1 LTFRAGRAVGFRL
14 GGNLAS
20 VLLGIG
26 LGVILAR
33 ILPPRE
39 FGIFGVGWGIVAMAE
54 IVGSCGMLQA
64 LVQRKTLGA
73 EDEAT
78 AGILQLS
85 GALLL
90 GGGLVVA
97 GPTLERLFGM
107 PGLGPLIQVQSVV
120 LVVNGLGLV
129 PTSRLTRRL
138 AFGRLTAIDTG
149 TRVLGGVVSILS
161 ALHGVGAIALA
172 IGSVTTG
179 VSRSCL
185 TWIFAPGRTPLKFS
199 LDSAKNLLGYGTGI
213 LLIRIF
219 NDFAHRVDV
228 LILGQRLGAEVVGLY
243 QRAFQLVRNPL
254 YQLTSAANTVLL
266 PAMASVQDEDWR
278 FRRGYLGAVA
288 LSGILAFPVLTL
300 LGAMADPLIPL
311 LYGPMWTGTVPI
323 LTGLAFVGYLRV
335 VNNPNGLV
343 TQARGQVMQEAAC
356 QATFMGLTALFAFAG
371 TAFGIQGVVVGIGM
385 ASFIFLVMMTRLALS
400 IAGLQLRQW
409 LRALRTAVVS
419 STVMGSVVW
428 VCKSILSAH
437 MSGVSLLITVSF
449 LGLAVYALSVRLL
462 LTTEERQTLERL
474 STNLPRRIRNLVR
487 LCMGSVPACP
497 PESAGRIHLLT
508 DK

>member
-228 LILGQRLGAEVVGLY
+228 LILGQRLGAEVV
-243 QRAFQLVRNPL
+243 
-254 YQLTSAANTVLL
+254 
-266 PAMASVQDEDWR
+266 PA
-278 FRRGYLGAVA
+278 
-288 LSGILAFPVLTL
+288 
-300 LGAMADPLIPL
+300 
-311 LYGPMWTGTVPI
+311 
-323 LTGLAFVGYLRV
+323 
-335 VNNPNGLV
+335 
-343 TQARGQVMQEAAC
+343 
-356 QATFMGLTALFAFAG
+356 
-371 TAFGIQGVVVGIGM
+371 
-385 ASFIFLVMMTRLALS
+385 
-400 IAGLQLRQW
+400 
-409 LRALRTAVVS
+409 
-419 STVMGSVVW
+419 
-428 VCKSILSAH
+428 
-437 MSGVSLLITVSF
+437 
-449 LGLAVYALSVRLL
+449 
-462 LTTEERQTLERL
+462 
-474 STNLPRRIRNLVR
+474 
-487 LCMGSVPACP
+487 SVPACEESLVPVNVRGEHCP
-497 PESAGRIHLLT
+497 PPGYGQRTGRGLEISTWIFGCCGTQWDIGLSRT
-508 DK
+508 DVVGSDG